1 MATRKTKAAPTT
13 EAPTDTKVIAYKGF
27 DKGLKCRDFQFEIGK
42 TYTHDGSVKA
52 CASGF
57 HSCENPFDVWSYYGP
72 ADGNR
77 FALIEASGEISR
89 HGDDSKLASAKL
101 SVNVELTLPEFIKR
115 GVKYLLSLTKDVVA
129 DVSAASGYASQLAAS
144 GNASQ
149 LAASG
154 DASKLA
160 ASGYASKLAASGDAS
175 KLAASGDAS
184 QLAASGNASQLA
196 ASGYASKLAA
206 SGDASIAMSAGYES
220 HASAGSNGVIALT
233 YWDGSRPRVA
243 VGYVGENGIKPNVSY
258 RVVNGALVEV

>member
-101 SVNVELTLPEFIKR
+101 SVNVDLTLPEFIKR

-129 DVSAASGYASQLAAS
+129 DVSAASG
-144 GNASQ
+144 
-149 LAASG
+149 

-160 ASGYASKLAASGDAS
+160 ASGYASQ
-175 KLAASGDAS
+175 LAASGDAS
-184 QLAASGNASQLA
+184 QLAASGDASQLAASGYASQLA

-206 SGDASIAMSAGYES
+206 SGYASIAMSAGYES